1 MDFFTPYLD
10 RIIDLCKLH
19 KVRSLHAF
27 GSAVK
32 GGMAPD
38 SDVDLLV
45 DIPLDDPYDFTKNF
59 WALEEAFGELFSR
72 PVDLVSERA
81 VRNKYFTDA
90 IDASKVK
97 LYEA

>member
-10 RIIDLCKLH
+10 RITELCTTH

-32 GGMAPD
+32 GGMVAE

-45 DIPLDDPYDFTKNF
+45 DIPLDDPYDFTRNF
-59 WALEEAFGELFSR
+59 WALEEALRDLFNR

-81 VRNKYFTDA
+81 VRNKYFSDA